1 MFLLFFFFTH
11 LFCLLITGT
20 FPWPW
25 EKKGKKSVLDE
36 YGLGL
41 VFYFKLLRSLAILFA
56 IMSAITIPSMGIFIS
71 AKVKTAYETHYEVVT
86 HSERMLGSKVRAYVT
101 VFLGIRD

>member
-1 MFLLFFFFTH
+1 MSFIFSLTFFIFF
-11 LFCLLITGT
+11 ISGT

-41 VFYFKLLRSLAILFA
+41 VFYFKLLKSLAILFT

-71 AKVKTAYETHYEVVT
+71 AKVKTAYETHYEIVT
-86 HSERMLGSKVRAYVT
+86 HSERMLGSKVRAYVK
-101 VFLGIRD
+101 VIVIIWD